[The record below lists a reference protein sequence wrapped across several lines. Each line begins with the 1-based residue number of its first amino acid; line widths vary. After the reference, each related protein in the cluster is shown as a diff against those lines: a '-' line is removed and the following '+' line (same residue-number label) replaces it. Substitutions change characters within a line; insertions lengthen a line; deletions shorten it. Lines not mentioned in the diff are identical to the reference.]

1 MSRFEEP
8 DPGTVYAQL
17 GPNSPI
23 KVPIPAGDLE
33 VDIERGSQQTGISV
47 VDKRRYYDDVPVV
60 FNHVP
65 IGDYLVVKRIPEE
78 EGLIVEADIAKDK
91 PLRCEVVAV
100 SPYATSEYSRAAL
113 GAISAGDKI
122 LIRRYAGTEVKVDG
136 IEYTLIMV
144 LDVLLLERKRYVSAL
159 PPK

>member
-1 MSRFEEP
+1 MTQFVSNP
-8 DPGTVYAQL
+8 D
-17 GPNSPI
+17 NI
-23 KVPIPAGDLE
+23 
-33 VDIERGSQQTGISV
+33 
-47 VDKRRYYDDVPVV
+47 VDKRRSYDDTPPGP

-91 PLRCEVVAV
+91 PLRCEVIAV

-113 GAISAGDKI
+113 AAITTGDRI
-122 LIRRYAGTEVKVDG
+122 FIRRHAGTEVKVDG

-159 PPK
+159 PSK